1 MDTRMKKIFILVLL
15 SIFFFSPAIF
25 CNGFEAGAA
34 FRIITPD
41 PLLPVSG
48 GVGIPKA
55 ASIKEGELTSR
66 ALVISKGE
74 IKIAIV
80 SIDNLGVPKL
90 IGDKIRVLVPDIK
103 PENILIGVTH
113 THSAPDVY
121 GFADEKGNSGT
132 DLKYIDWIVQQ
143 TADAINDA
151 IENLKPAYL
160 KVAVGNAEGKIAYNA
175 YAPKLYDPRCGVI
188 QFISSSDNNT
198 ISTIVNYAIHPEVIG
213 SDRGIC
219 TPDLIGPFYDR
230 IESTIGGVTLFMNSA
245 QGGMVTAD
253 NRLENGEE
261 ANDWDECIRIGEL
274 LADESLRIIS
284 KAKIQIDP
292 EIYSI
297 SKDFDLPID
306 SDLMRYILKNSIID
320 YNIPKGDKLSTRM
333 NLLNIGT
340 AQIITIPGEALPN
353 IGFYLKR
360 NMKTK
365 NPFLFGLT
373 NDAYGYILTKEDFNS
388 FEKYNYISRTSLGEK
403 TAEIIIENA
412 LELIEES
419 PGVD

>member
-1 MDTRMKKIFILVLL
+1 MKNLIVLFLSSIL
-15 SIFFFSPAIF
+15 FFSITISA
-25 CNGFEAGAA
+25 NGLEAGAA
-34 FRIITPD
+34 YRIITPD

-48 GVGIPKA
+48 GVGIPNLA
-55 ASIKEGELTSR
+55 TIKKGELTSR
-66 ALVISKGE
+66 ALVVIKGE
-74 IKIAIV
+74 TKIAIV
-80 SIDNLGVPKL
+80 SVDNLGIPKL
-90 IGDKIRVLVPDIK
+90 IGDRIRKLVPSIK

-132 DLKYIDWIVQQ
+132 DLNYIDWLVKQ
-143 TADAINDA
+143 TADAINEA
-151 IENLKPAYL
+151 INKLEPAQLKI
-160 KVAVGNAEGKIAYNA
+160 AVGKAEGKIAFNA

-188 QFISSSDNNT
+188 QFISSSDHRT

-219 TPDLIGPFYDR
+219 TPDLIGPLYDK
-230 IESTIGGVTLFMNSA
+230 IESAIGGITLFMNGA

-253 NRLENGEE
+253 NRLGNGEE
-261 ANDWDECIRIGEL
+261 ANDWNECIRIGEL

-284 KAKIQIDP
+284 NAQIQIDP

-306 SDLMRYILKNSIID
+306 SDLMKYILKNSILD
-320 YNIPKGDKLSTRM
+320 YNIPNGDKISTRM

-340 AQIITIPGEALPN
+340 AQIITIPGEAMPN

-360 NMKTK
+360 KMKTK

-373 NDAYGYILTKEDFNS
+373 NDAYGYIITKEDFNS
-388 FEKYNYISRTSLGEK
+388 FERYNYISKTSLGER
-403 TAEIIIENA
+403 TADIILKNA
-412 LELIEES
+412 LDLIKES
-419 PGVD
+419 PSVE